1 MKNKEYV
8 VLEYEDKKRYNGE
21 MYKIYTRE
29 KAALKYKMKLNRED
43 YEKFILDIEIGNIKL
58 YTSLV
63 FS

>member
-1 MKNKEYV
+1 MKNNKYV
-8 VLEYEDKKRYNGE
+8 VLEYEDKKKYNGE
-21 MYKIYTRE
+21 MYNIYKRDKKGLIYE
-29 KAALKYKMKLNRED
+29 LKLNKEE

>member
-1 MKNKEYV
+1 MKNKYI
-8 VLEYEDKKRYNGE
+8 VLEYKDKKKYSGE
-21 MYKIYTRE
+21 MYNIYTRE
-29 KAALKYKMKLNRED
+29 KAALKYKMKLNREE